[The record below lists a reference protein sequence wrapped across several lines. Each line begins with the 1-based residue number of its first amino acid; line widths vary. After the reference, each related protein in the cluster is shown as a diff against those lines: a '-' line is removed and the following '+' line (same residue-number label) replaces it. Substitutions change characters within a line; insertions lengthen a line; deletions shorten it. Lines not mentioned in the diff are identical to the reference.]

1 MPIIILKQKKKKKR
15 LRLCNPAM
23 KKHILILLFILT
35 ANTSTCL
42 AQQTVVIDGLTIP
55 SYRIIDGELV
65 PNWLIPEIVVFPTRT
80 FKTNR
85 DYRQYQR
92 IIRNIKIVYPYAR
105 IARIKLSEMNEQLQ
119 LLTAKR
125 DKEEFIN
132 QAEKEIRE
140 QFEGQLTQLTV
151 SQGKLLIKLIDRE
164 TGKTS
169 YELVRELK
177 GKFSAG
183 FWQAI
188 ARIFGSNLKAE
199 FDSEGE
205 DKMLNELIVLYEH
218 NQL

>member
-1 MPIIILKQKKKKKR
+1 MNR
-15 LRLCNPAM
+15 C
-23 KKHILILLFILT
+23 ILILLFILT
-35 ANTSTCL
+35 ANISACL

-55 SYRIIDGELV
+55 STRIIDGKLV

-85 DYRQYQR
+85 DYRQYQK

>member
-1 MPIIILKQKKKKKR
+1 MLIIILKQKTEKKR

-23 KKHILILLFILT
+23 KKYTLILLFILT
-35 ANTSTCL
+35 ANISVCL

-55 SYRIIDGELV
+55 STRIIDGKLV
-65 PNWLIPEIVVFPTRT
+65 PNWLIPEIVIFPTRT
-80 FKTNR
+80 FKTNK

-105 IARIKLSEMNEQLQ
+105 IAKIKLVEMNEQLQ

-183 FWQAI
+183 FWQAV